1 MKLIHK
7 QELKQRLKP
16 VQFQN
21 ISKEDSFMYKMGVKA
36 GYRLALQQLN
46 NNKESLPTRTKVEH
60 IKSNYNTAEMNRLIE
75 FVINSACLQFNV
87 NKDNLLSDNRFR
99 KYVRPRSVI
108 INVLRH
114 VSKFSTLQIA
124 TAINR
129 DHTTVLH
136 HLKSKD
142 NKDYCWKDNPAG
154 KTCWKVYEIV
164 SHQLTQNKQIA

>member
-7 QELKQRLKP
+7 QELRQRLKP

-46 NNKESLPTRTKVEH
+46 NNKETVKTKIKAEYT
-60 IKSNYNTAEMNRLIE
+60 KSNYNTAEINRLTN
-75 FVINSACLQFNV
+75 FVITSVCLQFAVDKN
-87 NKDNLLSDNRFR
+87 NLLSSNRLR

-114 VSKFSTLQIA
+114 VSKLSTPQIA

>member
-16 VQFQN
+16 AQFQN

-46 NNKESLPTRTKVEH
+46 NGKETLKTKVKVEYA
-60 IKSNYNTAEMNRLIE
+60 KSNYNTAEMNRLAN
-75 FVINSACLQFNV
+75 FVIDSVCLQFNV
-87 NKDNLLSDNRFR
+87 DKNNLLSDNRFR

-108 INVLRH
+108 INILRH
-114 VSKFSTLQIA
+114 ISKFSTPQIA

-142 NKDYCWKDNPAG
+142 SKNYCWRENLSNKI
-154 KTCWKVYEIV
+154 CWQVYDIV
-164 SHQLTQNKQIA
+164 SHQLTANKQIA